1 MTRYSKELKAS
12 VVQKMMPPQNI
23 PIAQLAQETGITET
37 TLYAW
42 RKQAKSQGVPV
53 PGDGQNPEQ
62 WRSED
67 KFAVVLETAALN
79 ETELAEYCRKK
90 GLYPEQVEQWR
101 SSCMQANA
109 DVADRRKA
117 LADERKSDKKQIK
130 ALQRELKRKDKALAE
145 TAALLVLSKKAR
157 AIWGEHEDD

>member
-1 MTRYSKELKAS
+1 MIIGGGQRGNMTRYSNELKAS
-12 VVQKMMPPQNI
+12 VLQKMMPPQNI

-42 RKQAKSQGVPV
+42 RKKAKSQGVPV

-90 GLYPEQVEQWR
+90 GLYPEQVEQWK
-101 SSCMQANA
+101 SSQARNRTQGHCFA
-109 DVADRRKA
+109 KIFRHYGRTAAQDERLSSLGRLVRCH
-117 LADERKSDKKQIK
+117 LADIR
-130 ALQRELKRKDKALAE
+130 
-145 TAALLVLSKKAR
+145 
-157 AIWGEHEDD
+157 